1 MRSFSKIL
9 FAIISGIAVLW
20 ITAPDIIT
28 SLIHGLPKNSVQLNI
43 TPNEQHFH
51 FSHSATGT
59 AWLLWIVILLVGWK
73 TKRWGKRQLQI
84 GAVAGFFGAL
94 PLMSFINLGV
104 TSLMRITHRWD
115 WIEVLLVIL
124 AVLVIQAKLTV
135 WRYWWRLAIIEP
147 KTKTRCWQPGVEDR
161 RLTANK

>member
-28 SLIHGLPKNSVQLNI
+28 SLIHGLPKNSVQLSI

-59 AWLLWIVILLVGWK
+59 AWLLWIALLIIGWK
-73 TKRWGKRQLQI
+73 MKRWGKRQLQL
-84 GAVAGFFGAL
+84 GAAAGLFGAL
-94 PLMSFINLGV
+94 PLIAFINLEV
-104 TSLMRITHRWD
+104 TSLMRIIRRWD
-115 WIEVLLVIL
+115 WLEFLLVIL
-124 AVLVIQAKLTV
+124 AAIVLAAKVTI
-135 WRYWWRLAIIEP
+135 WRYWWRLAILRTGN
-147 KTKTRCWQPGVEDR
+147 TKFEASAGS
-161 RLTANK
+161 

>member
-28 SLIHGLPKNSVQLNI
+28 SLIHGLPKNSVQLSI

-59 AWLLWIVILLVGWK
+59 AWLLWIVLLIIGWK
-73 TKRWGKRQLQI
+73 TKRWGKRQLQL
-84 GAVAGFFGAL
+84 GAVAGLFGAL
-94 PLMSFINLGV
+94 PLISIINLEV
-104 TSLMRITHRWD
+104 TSLMRVMRRWD

-124 AVLVIQAKLTV
+124 AAIVLAAKVTI
-135 WRYWWRLAIIEP
+135 WSYWWRLAILRTSAR
-147 KTKTRCWQPGVEDR
+147 KALNQNQQ
-161 RLTANK
+161 L